1 MSGTLVS
8 SEVAE
13 PYAQALMS
21 VAQENNL
28 TEQFGK
34 TFREIEDLMEES
46 AEFSDFV
53 ANPVVNPEAKKEVLR
68 KVMGDDTS
76 PYLIN
81 FLMLLVDKRR
91 IIFLKEIAAQFSALV
106 RKLNNIVLAE
116 IISAKELNEEQKQA
130 LVDRVKGITDASD
143 VELKITVD
151 PELIGGVIIKVGSK
165 IIDASV
171 QGQLR
176 RIGMSLGST
185 V

>member
-1 MSGTLVS
+1 MSGTLIS

-28 TEQFGK
+28 TEQFGN
-34 TFREIEDLMEES
+34 TCRDLENLMEES
-46 AEFSDFV
+46 SEFSDFI
-53 ANPVVNPEAKKEVLR
+53 ANPVVNPEAKKEVL
-68 KVMGDDTS
+68 KQVLGNDANS
-76 PYLIN
+76 YFVN

-91 IIFLKEIAAQFSALV
+91 IIFLQEIVAQFSALL
-106 RKLNNIVLAE
+106 RKLNNVVLAE
-116 IISAKELNEEQKQA
+116 VTSAKELNDEQKQA
-130 LVDRVKGITDASD
+130 LVDRVKGLTDAND
-143 VELKITVD
+143 VELKITVN

-176 RIGMSLGST
+176 RIGMSLSS
-185 V
+185 VA

>member
-1 MSGTLVS
+1 MSGTLIS

-28 TEQFGK
+28 TEQFGQ
-34 TFREIEDLMEES
+34 TCRDIENLMEES
-46 AEFSDFV
+46 SDFSDFI

-68 KVMGDDTS
+68 KVMGEETN
-76 PYLIN
+76 PYLVN

-91 IIFLKEIAAQFSALV
+91 IVFLKEIAAQFSALV
-106 RKLNNIVLAE
+106 RKLNNVVLAE
-116 IISAKELNEEQKQA
+116 ITSTQELNDGQKQA

-176 RIGMSLGST
+176 RIGMSLSNAT
-185 V
+185 